1 MLIKVIYQNDEAQLV
16 RVMRIAHKNKKRLC
30 DMSAKEIMNTGFGM
44 FR

>member
-16 RVMRIAHKNKKRLC
+16 RVMRVAHKNKKKLY
-30 DMSAKEIMNTGFGM
+30 DMSAKEIMDTGFGM

>member
-16 RVMRIAHKNKKRLC
+16 RVMRSAHKNKKKLYE
-30 DMSAKEIMNTGFGM
+30 MSSKEIMDTSLGM